1 MAFSTLRLREPPRLQ
16 VFGRIY
22 RANIITP
29 QKRLYVDDALSAE
42 ISAKDSTP
50 GRKTAWFFVEHLFP
64 IRLNKYDPRYY
75 FANMRKEAV
84 IERVKK
90 VLENTDVDGFKV
102 LDIEPRIKDGGV
114 FVHFEYISPLGSG
127 TSEDPAIRLTELKSV
142 ADLQAAIQA
151 SAVKQG
157 GIPSWLGFSAP
168 RKFWLVRGRPWREDM
183 DRFASATIKTEFDG
197 PDVHLESLYD
207 VLRPYGRIT
216 KLDPPTPAPAGTLR
230 SATVRYNRVH
240 SAVLARNCLHGV
252 NLTTDGDVIG
262 RSGPGIALAVAPGTK
277 LTRLSM
283 LYDQPLKENAIR
295 NWLTSHPRI
304 VLPVLAFLLG
314 TITYTVFDPVREFS
328 IRGKATDW
336 FAYGDFT
343 FYKWLRENAFG
354 RIASTLSGNRSGE
367 GGAEEPAIWRERK
380 DAKAT
385 LRAYLN
391 DLPSTVAVIHGP
403 AGAGK
408 GELVDSIMKEKY
420 RPVIIIHLS
429 WNCNS
434 DLTRRPSIIIDCAKI
449 LNTPND
455 SSMIRELATQTGYW
469 PYFSFLTSLNN
480 MIDLASVGLIGQK
493 AGFSSTT
500 ESQLKDIL
508 NIATEA
514 LRRVKEDRK
523 KNTSRGAERAHI
535 ISQRS
540 DRDSVQRVVPS
551 ASLAQNAISGDEK
564 YAATVTNEKEIL
576 LPLPNF
582 PEQAPIPVAGRS
594 GPEET
599 KDDLPIVVITNYQ
612 PQGAKR
618 EEVLNV
624 LAEWAAKLVEDKRV
638 AKALPSKPLTSI
650 ALSDADVNTARS
662 YVISKL
668 SNYEIKQSLG
678 KDELQAVE
686 NLGGRI
692 SDLDTLVNKVRSGQS
707 VTDAVKEIIHRGISE
722 MRKNAFGDD
731 LEDAKSLPW
740 TREQAWSLL
749 RALASEDEIPYANVL
764 LEFPFKGDE
773 LALRNMETAELISI
787 GTKDGEPIRVS
798 RFARYF
804 GYARSLSQS
813 KLAYADDIFRA
824 VQTINFNE
832 KSIATSLSTIKAC
845 EDELTVLK
853 DIGLDLGSTILG
865 GKGATGARA
874 SYLLDKMSQATSKVE
889 KLEAENVKLKKI
901 LAKSCPVSVQHLP
914 RASPRGRERIPQR
927 CTLLDPNS
935 NFGPKP
941 PWASEGARTS
951 VHVRTS
957 DNCIEVSS
965 KSLRVNL
972 PMMQGKFK
980 LTTRQHQCGLNP
992 IQPPLENRTFG
1003 SFCAARILFGIFND
1017 SPRPSFN
1024 EWCQKGGAHT
1034 TPARLSYIGHDAFDF
1049 RMCIIVAFMREALD
1063 HGRAK
1068 FFFEFYATFGPSA
1081 ILPFIEMRRAGYR
1094 VPVVLVS
1101 MLILGVLYQIF
1112 SGAVILPLWWTI
1124 HLLSSGQRA
1133 ISLHPHYIEGTFI
1146 GYLLGYL
1153 LVSTVLVI
1161 SQTITVNVVWQIFP
1175 VSIVAIQSLYLTYQH
1190 YAQGD
1195 APECSYEVLQL
1206 VHITNFCWSTI
1217 THAYVLFRA
1226 LVSNAPL
1233 ASLKHA
1239 YHPTF
1244 SPSSLS
1250 PATSVAQ
1257 SFLKWDII
1265 FITGTTLFA
1274 GIWLLRGVQSRLL
1287 AIGWF
1292 IIGSIFFG
1300 SGAALSGIWI
1310 WREKVLEEDRR
1321 MAKQAK
1327 SE

>member
-42 ISAKDSTP
+42 ISAKDS
-50 GRKTAWFFVEHLFP
+50 HLFP
-64 IRLNKYDPRYY
+64 SGLINMTSPRYY

-183 DRFASATIKTEFDG
+183 TA
-197 PDVHLESLYD
+197 L
-207 VLRPYGRIT
+207 LRQPSRPRKCHT
-216 KLDPPTPAPAGTLR
+216 KLVNEPPKDC
-230 SATVRYNRVH
+230 V
-240 SAVLARNCLHGV
+240 
-252 NLTTDGDVIG
+252 
-262 RSGPGIALAVAPGTK
+262 
-277 LTRLSM
+277 
-283 LYDQPLKENAIR
+283 
-295 NWLTSHPRI
+295 
-304 VLPVLAFLLG
+304 PVLAFLLG

-328 IRGKATDW
+328 IRGRPPIGSPMEILHFTNGSPRMHLAVLLQLCLAT
-336 FAYGDFT
+336 APVKGE
-343 FYKWLRENAFG
+343 RRSPQFG
-354 RIASTLSGNRSGE
+354 E
-367 GGAEEPAIWRERK
+367 RERCES
-380 DAKAT
+380 D
-385 LRAYLN
+385 
-391 DLPSTVAVIHGP
+391 PSSVFERLAI
-403 AGAGK
+403 
-408 GELVDSIMKEKY
+408 
-420 RPVIIIHLS
+420 
-429 WNCNS
+429 S

-508 NIATEA
+508 ISRLKLCVVSKKTA
-514 LRRVKEDRK
+514 RRTPAEVRSAR
-523 KNTSRGAERAHI
+523 TSFPTK
-535 ISQRS
+535 RS
-540 DRDSVQRVVPS
+540 DSVQRVDPS

-576 LPLPNF
+576 PPLPNF

-624 LAEWAAKLVEDKRV
+624 LAEWAAKLVEDKVAHVIFVCINRENTKRV

-787 GTKDGEPIRVS
+787 GAKDGLPTTIKPGKPVYKHVYRRLVQ
-798 RFARYF
+798 
-804 GYARSLSQS
+804 GLPVTLDTPGLSQS

-832 KSIATSLSTIKAC
+832 KFIATSLSTIKAC

-853 DIGLDLGSTILG
+853 EIGLDLGSTILG

-901 LAKSCPVSVQHLP
+901 LAK
-914 RASPRGRERIPQR
+914 
-927 CTLLDPNS
+927 
-935 NFGPKP
+935 
-941 PWASEGARTS
+941 
-951 VHVRTS
+951 VR
-957 DNCIEVSS
+957 
-965 KSLRVNL
+965 
-972 PMMQGKFK
+972 
-980 LTTRQHQCGLNP
+980 
-992 IQPPLENRTFG
+992 
-1003 SFCAARILFGIFND
+1003 
-1017 SPRPSFN
+1017 
-1024 EWCQKGGAHT
+1024 
-1034 TPARLSYIGHDAFDF
+1034 
-1049 RMCIIVAFMREALD
+1049 
-1063 HGRAK
+1063 
-1068 FFFEFYATFGPSA
+1068 
-1081 ILPFIEMRRAGYR
+1081 
-1094 VPVVLVS
+1094 
-1101 MLILGVLYQIF
+1101 
-1112 SGAVILPLWWTI
+1112 
-1124 HLLSSGQRA
+1124 
-1133 ISLHPHYIEGTFI
+1133 
-1146 GYLLGYL
+1146 
-1153 LVSTVLVI
+1153 
-1161 SQTITVNVVWQIFP
+1161 
-1175 VSIVAIQSLYLTYQH
+1175 
-1190 YAQGD
+1190 
-1195 APECSYEVLQL
+1195 
-1206 VHITNFCWSTI
+1206 
-1217 THAYVLFRA
+1217 
-1226 LVSNAPL
+1226 
-1233 ASLKHA
+1233 
-1239 YHPTF
+1239 
-1244 SPSSLS
+1244 
-1250 PATSVAQ
+1250 
-1257 SFLKWDII
+1257 
-1265 FITGTTLFA
+1265 
-1274 GIWLLRGVQSRLL
+1274 
-1287 AIGWF
+1287 
-1292 IIGSIFFG
+1292 
-1300 SGAALSGIWI
+1300 
-1310 WREKVLEEDRR
+1310 
-1321 MAKQAK
+1321 
-1327 SE
+1327 

>member
-183 DRFASATIKTEFDG
+183 DRFASAIIKTEFDG

-343 FYKWLRENAFG
+343 FYKWLRENAFS

-408 GELVDSIMKEKY
+408 GELVD
-420 RPVIIIHLS
+420 
-429 WNCNS
+429 N
-434 DLTRRPSIIIDCAKI
+434 LTRRPSIIIDCAKI

-540 DRDSVQRVVPS
+540 DRDSVQRVDPS

-576 LPLPNF
+576 PPLPNF

-624 LAEWAAKLVEDKRV
+624 LAEWAAKLVEDKVAHVIFVCINRENTKRV

-787 GTKDGEPIRVS
+787 GTKDGLPTTIKPGKPVYKHVYRRLV
-798 RFARYF
+798 
-804 GYARSLSQS
+804 Q
-813 KLAYADDIFRA
+813 DDIFRA

-901 LAKSCPVSVQHLP
+901 LAK
-914 RASPRGRERIPQR
+914 
-927 CTLLDPNS
+927 
-935 NFGPKP
+935 
-941 PWASEGARTS
+941 
-951 VHVRTS
+951 VR
-957 DNCIEVSS
+957 
-965 KSLRVNL
+965 
-972 PMMQGKFK
+972 
-980 LTTRQHQCGLNP
+980 
-992 IQPPLENRTFG
+992 
-1003 SFCAARILFGIFND
+1003 
-1017 SPRPSFN
+1017 
-1024 EWCQKGGAHT
+1024 
-1034 TPARLSYIGHDAFDF
+1034 
-1049 RMCIIVAFMREALD
+1049 
-1063 HGRAK
+1063 
-1068 FFFEFYATFGPSA
+1068 
-1081 ILPFIEMRRAGYR
+1081 
-1094 VPVVLVS
+1094 
-1101 MLILGVLYQIF
+1101 
-1112 SGAVILPLWWTI
+1112 
-1124 HLLSSGQRA
+1124 
-1133 ISLHPHYIEGTFI
+1133 
-1146 GYLLGYL
+1146 
-1153 LVSTVLVI
+1153 
-1161 SQTITVNVVWQIFP
+1161 
-1175 VSIVAIQSLYLTYQH
+1175 
-1190 YAQGD
+1190 
-1195 APECSYEVLQL
+1195 
-1206 VHITNFCWSTI
+1206 
-1217 THAYVLFRA
+1217 
-1226 LVSNAPL
+1226 
-1233 ASLKHA
+1233 
-1239 YHPTF
+1239 
-1244 SPSSLS
+1244 
-1250 PATSVAQ
+1250 
-1257 SFLKWDII
+1257 
-1265 FITGTTLFA
+1265 
-1274 GIWLLRGVQSRLL
+1274 
-1287 AIGWF
+1287 
-1292 IIGSIFFG
+1292 
-1300 SGAALSGIWI
+1300 
-1310 WREKVLEEDRR
+1310 
-1321 MAKQAK
+1321 
-1327 SE
+1327 

>member
-50 GRKTAWFFVEHLFP
+50 GRKTAWFFVENLFP

-183 DRFASATIKTEFDG
+183 DRFASAIIKTEFDG

-343 FYKWLRENAFG
+343 FYKWLRENAFS

-408 GELVDSIMKEKY
+408 GELVD
-420 RPVIIIHLS
+420 
-429 WNCNS
+429 N
-434 DLTRRPSIIIDCAKI
+434 LTRRPSIIIDCAKI

-514 LRRVKEDRK
+514 LRRVKEDHK

-540 DRDSVQRVVPS
+540 DRDSVQRVDPS
-551 ASLAQNAISGDEK
+551 ASLAQNAISEDEK

-576 LPLPNF
+576 PPLPNF

-624 LAEWAAKLVEDKRV
+624 LAEWAAKLVEDKVAHVIFVCINRENTKRV

-678 KDELQAVE
+678 KDELQAVA

-731 LEDAKSLPW
+731 LEDAKSLLW

-787 GTKDGEPIRVS
+787 GTKDGLPTTIKPGKPVYKHVYRRLVQ
-798 RFARYF
+798 
-804 GYARSLSQS
+804 GLPVTLDTPGLSQS

-832 KSIATSLSTIKAC
+832 KFITTSLSTIKAC

-853 DIGLDLGSTILG
+853 EIGLDLGSTILG

-901 LAKSCPVSVQHLP
+901 LAK
-914 RASPRGRERIPQR
+914 
-927 CTLLDPNS
+927 
-935 NFGPKP
+935 
-941 PWASEGARTS
+941 
-951 VHVRTS
+951 VR
-957 DNCIEVSS
+957 
-965 KSLRVNL
+965 
-972 PMMQGKFK
+972 
-980 LTTRQHQCGLNP
+980 
-992 IQPPLENRTFG
+992 
-1003 SFCAARILFGIFND
+1003 
-1017 SPRPSFN
+1017 
-1024 EWCQKGGAHT
+1024 
-1034 TPARLSYIGHDAFDF
+1034 
-1049 RMCIIVAFMREALD
+1049 
-1063 HGRAK
+1063 
-1068 FFFEFYATFGPSA
+1068 
-1081 ILPFIEMRRAGYR
+1081 
-1094 VPVVLVS
+1094 
-1101 MLILGVLYQIF
+1101 
-1112 SGAVILPLWWTI
+1112 
-1124 HLLSSGQRA
+1124 
-1133 ISLHPHYIEGTFI
+1133 
-1146 GYLLGYL
+1146 
-1153 LVSTVLVI
+1153 
-1161 SQTITVNVVWQIFP
+1161 
-1175 VSIVAIQSLYLTYQH
+1175 
-1190 YAQGD
+1190 
-1195 APECSYEVLQL
+1195 
-1206 VHITNFCWSTI
+1206 
-1217 THAYVLFRA
+1217 
-1226 LVSNAPL
+1226 
-1233 ASLKHA
+1233 
-1239 YHPTF
+1239 
-1244 SPSSLS
+1244 
-1250 PATSVAQ
+1250 
-1257 SFLKWDII
+1257 
-1265 FITGTTLFA
+1265 
-1274 GIWLLRGVQSRLL
+1274 
-1287 AIGWF
+1287 
-1292 IIGSIFFG
+1292 
-1300 SGAALSGIWI
+1300 
-1310 WREKVLEEDRR
+1310 
-1321 MAKQAK
+1321 
-1327 SE
+1327 